1 MTDSTPSTNPSATA
15 APALVHVP
23 FRGDTLDATRA
34 PDGRVWVSIRRVCE
48 ALGMAPQVQLRKLQD
63 KPWAVVTM
71 MVMTGPDGKRYET
84 SCLDLDSL
92 PMWLATIDTRRV
104 KGAAREKLVVYQ
116 KECARV
122 LRAYFLGDD
131 PDPVPPVAVSGTR
144 VIVDEEALLARFLG
158 ADEDRGDWH
167 PGNAARMAMGIH
179 PNNEGFAAGTTALG
193 IVSAELSVVREAMR
207 SIRSGKNAYADLR
220 DVDTVMAAMERRTL
234 GLARLEAYGLL
245 EKADRALQSRKPN

>member
-1 MTDSTPSTNPSATA
+1 LDHRSTIPMTDSTPSTNPSATA

-23 FRGDTLDATRA
+23 FRGDTLDATSA

-71 MVMTGPDGKRYET
+71 MVMTGPDGKLYET

-144 VIVDEEALLARFLG
+144 VIVDEEAL
-158 ADEDRGDWH
+158 
-167 PGNAARMAMGIH
+167 
-179 PNNEGFAAGTTALG
+179 
-193 IVSAELSVVREAMR
+193 
-207 SIRSGKNAYADLR
+207 
-220 DVDTVMAAMERRTL
+220 
-234 GLARLEAYGLL
+234 
-245 EKADRALQSRKPN
+245 